1 MKIGYIAIGN
11 ELLWENRIETNKL
24 ELAHLL
30 SLFGF
35 EIHSELILKDEK
47 KELAKGLNFF
57 DGFDLVII
65 SGGLGP
71 TKDDITREALAEY
84 FKSPLI
90 FYEDLFIKLK
100 KDYEKRGIKI
110 KEVAKNQFY
119 IPSLGKPLKNLKGTA
134 PGIFIKKDKGNI
146 FAFPGV
152 PEEFKF
158 MLKEYLFPYLKK
170 KVKKRVYKRT
180 YNLAGTFESYVEDK
194 LKDFY
199 EQFPG
204 ENLTILASAGIVSL
218 SIKTFDKKN
227 YIKMDKKIR
236 ELFKEEIFSL
246 DEKKLNE
253 TIFEVLEKKNIKISL
268 AESCTGGGLS
278 YELVKVPS
286 ISKYFLGGMVVYSNE
301 AKEKILGV
309 KGETLKKFGAVSAET
324 AREMAQ
330 KVRKKFKSDM
340 GISITGIAGP
350 EGGSAQKPVGTVYMG
365 ISTEDFTEAHR
376 FQFSGS
382 RERIQR
388 FSINFALNLIR
399 KALI

>member
-1 MKIGYIAIGN
+1 MKIGYIAIGD
-11 ELLWENRIETNKL
+11 ELLWEDRIETNKL
-24 ELAHLL
+24 ELANIL
-30 SLFGF
+30 SSFGF
-35 EIHSELILKDEK
+35 EIYSELILRDEK
-47 KELAKGLNFF
+47 RELEKGLNFF
-57 DGFDLVII
+57 EGFDLIII

-71 TKDDITREALAEY
+71 TRDDITREALGEY

-134 PGIFIKKDKGNI
+134 PGIFIKKGKWNI

-158 MLKEYLFPYLKK
+158 MLKEYLYPYLKK
-170 KVKKRVYKRT
+170 KSEKKVYKRT

-194 LKDFY
+194 LQDFY
-199 EQFPG
+199 RQFPD
-204 ENLTILASAGIVSL
+204 ENLTILASAGTVSL
-218 SIKTFDKKN
+218 NIKTFDKKN
-227 YIKMDKKIR
+227 FNKMDRKLK
-236 ELFKEEIFSL
+236 ELFKEEIFSFG
-246 DEKKLNE
+246 EKKLNE
-253 TIFEVLEKKNIKISL
+253 TIYEILEKKNIKISV

-278 YELVKVPS
+278 YELVKVPG

-301 AKEKILGV
+301 AKEKLLGV
-309 KGETLKKFGAVSAET
+309 SGETLKKFGAVSSEV

-330 KVRKKFKSDM
+330 KVRKKFNSDI
-340 GISITGIAGP
+340 GVSITGIAGP
-350 EGGSAQKPVGTVYMG
+350 EGGSPQKPVGTVYMG
-365 ISTEDFTEAHR
+365 ISTEDFTETHR

-382 RERIQR
+382 RGRIQK

-399 KALI
+399 KALL